1 VVALA
6 VVWLLLRRPLSCGDI
21 VLVIVV
27 ALLVAWM
34 LELLQHRPEETTE
47 GTAAAP
53 IDEHGREPVPG
64 AETTQASLDAIAD
77 REPAPVQQIVSQ
89 LIGLSEVTRSTGRD
103 IVVVPAAAIPS
114 GPSCPV
120 VASRYGADVAV
131 TPDSGTP
138 RPQLTASDVSPT
150 DSVSIRP
157 VLAAERGGRIMT

>member
-1 VVALA
+1 MVALA
-6 VVWLLLRRPLSCGDI
+6 VVWLLLRRPLSFGDI

-27 ALLVAWM
+27 ALLVTWM

-47 GTAAAP
+47 ETAAAP

-64 AETTQASLDAIAD
+64 AETTQASLDAVVD

-89 LIGLSEVTRSTGRD
+89 LIGLSEVTRSTD
-103 IVVVPAAAIPS
+103 ATSLWCPAAAIPS

-131 TPDSGTP
+131 
-138 RPQLTASDVSPT
+138 RPILDPT
-150 DSVSIRP
+150 SADGLGR
-157 VLAAERGGRIMT
+157 LAH